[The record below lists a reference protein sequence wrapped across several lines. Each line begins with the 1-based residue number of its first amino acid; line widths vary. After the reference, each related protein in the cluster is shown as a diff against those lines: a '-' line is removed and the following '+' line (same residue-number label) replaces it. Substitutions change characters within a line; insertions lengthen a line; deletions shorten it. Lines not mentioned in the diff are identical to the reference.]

1 MGRWEEGETERVGLK
16 EVGDIRVR
24 SPLENNNKKRGILF
38 EDEGQRVRKENLIIL
53 CLSFNLNQRPLERN
67 RSENYLFFMSIFL
80 LLVVPHCFF
89 H

>member
-24 SPLENNNKKRGILF
+24 SPLENLKKRGILF

-80 LLVVPHCFF
+80 LLVIPHCFF